1 MCKKNIKTELGG
13 INYKRSGVR
22 KFTKTLVGVV
32 LTLANGVMAYVPD
45 RCDWQDCGALARG
58 ESDGGGWGLLILFA
72 IVFFIIAKSK

>member
-1 MCKKNIKTELGG
+1 M
-13 INYKRSGVR
+13 
-22 KFTKTLVGVV
+22 